1 MSKNNTPNKAAQP
14 NAAAEQFRKE
24 TEQAMSEDLMTVPAL
39 APTSVAQAMPAAK
52 VPVIP
57 EEITG
62 NSGANAAGADP
73 AASPHAMALPDNTR
87 RILDLLAEGKIT
99 ADQAQNLLNA
109 AQAAVKQVGH
119 ASKDDIRAAVQ
130 EAVGH
135 GGGDKAETMAMMG
148 EMVERIVRGLR
159 EPSEEEKATIARNK
173 ASRAQLIKEQIDM
186 IADQQ
191 QMQDYCPHERA
202 TVDGK
207 SHSLITALHNYSD
220 GLVRGICSDCR
231 KIIMPADPEYKQVRI
246 SHHLA
251 TAAAQ

>member
-1 MSKNNTPNKAAQP
+1 MSKNNTPNNKPAAQP

-39 APTSVAQAMPAAK
+39 APTSVAQAMPASK
-52 VPVIP
+52 VPAIP

-62 NSGANAAGADP
+62 KSGADSNADP
-73 AASPHAMALPDNTR
+73 AAMLPDNTR
-87 RILDLLAEGKIT
+87 RILDLLADGKIT